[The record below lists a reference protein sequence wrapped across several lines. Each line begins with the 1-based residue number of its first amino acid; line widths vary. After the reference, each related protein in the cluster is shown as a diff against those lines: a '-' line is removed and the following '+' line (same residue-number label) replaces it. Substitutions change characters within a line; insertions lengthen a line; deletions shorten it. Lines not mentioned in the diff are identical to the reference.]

1 MSKQL
6 RDRTLGV
13 LACVLPWLL
22 AGCFG
27 PGNIPETRHYRIAV
41 APPSPSSQAPLPI
54 TLGVAA
60 LSGPETYRQDRL
72 VYRSGPYRV
81 DSYPYDRWEAPP
93 VTMMTDAL
101 AAHLR
106 AARFFRQVVPYQL
119 DGRVDYVLRGR
130 LLRFDE
136 EDGGPGTPWTAV
148 VELEY
153 EVLEAKGGNVVST
166 GVARAALPVEGRQP
180 ISIVAALSQA
190 SRDALGAL
198 AAQVAGALAAAPVRR

>member
-1 MSKQL
+1 MAPA
-6 RDRTLGV
+6 RCTLGV
-13 LACVLPWLL
+13 LACLFLL

-27 PGNIPETRHYRIAV
+27 SNKIPETRHYRIAV
-41 APPSPSSQAPLPI
+41 MPPSPSPQVPLPI
-54 TLGVAA
+54 TLGVAP
-60 LSGPETYRQDRL
+60 LSGPETYRQERL

-81 DSYPYDRWEAPP
+81 DTYPYDRWEVPP
-93 VTMMTDAL
+93 VTMVTDAL
-101 AAHLR
+101 TAHLR
-106 AARFFRQVVPYQL
+106 AAGLFRQVLPYQP
-119 DGRVDYVLRGR
+119 DGRVDYVVRGR

-153 EVLEAKGGNVVST
+153 EVMEPKQGNVVFS

-190 SRDALGAL
+190 ARDAFGAL
-198 AAQVAGALAAAPVRR
+198 ASQVAGALAAAPARR